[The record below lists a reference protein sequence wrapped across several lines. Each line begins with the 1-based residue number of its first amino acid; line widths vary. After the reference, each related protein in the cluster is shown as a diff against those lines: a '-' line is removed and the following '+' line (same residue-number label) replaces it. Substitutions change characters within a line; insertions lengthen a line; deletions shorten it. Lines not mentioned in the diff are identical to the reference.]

1 VTVTD
6 GADELFERLGAA
18 EALPILKR
26 ANGTMLF
33 ELKDGKRSERW
44 RIIVDKGEVAVARGG
59 GTADCVLRAD
69 RKLFARIAA
78 GQVNAFAAV
87 LRGAVTIEGDPRL
100 LVLFQRLLPGPPPRR
115 QARRAAESRRRRK

>member
-1 VTVTD
+1 MTD
-6 GADELFERLGAA
+6 TANELFERLGAVDD
-18 EALPILKR
+18 LPVLKR

-44 RIIVDKGEVAVARGG
+44 RIVVDRGKIAVARGSG
-59 GTADCVLRAD
+59 AADCVLRAD

-78 GQVNAFAAV
+78 GEVNAFAAV

-100 LVLFQRLLPGPPPRR
+100 LVLFQRLLPGPP
-115 QARRAAESRRRRK
+115 SRRRARRTAASGRRRR

>member
-1 VTVTD
+1 MTD
-6 GADELFERLGAA
+6 AADQLFERLGAA
-18 EALPILKR
+18 RDMPVLKR

-44 RIIVDKGEVAVARGG
+44 RIIVDRGAIAVARGG
-59 GTADCVLRAD
+59 GAADCVLRTD
-69 RKLFARIAA
+69 RKLFARMAS

-100 LVLFQRLLPGPPPRR
+100 LVLFQRLLPGPPKRR
-115 QARRAAESRRRRK
+115 QPRRAAKSGRPRR